1 MAAMTPSSSAS
12 SFPAR
17 LPSKSLAFHPDRLL
31 HRKTPPAA
39 AAAAAPRPLLL
50 SFPAPARRNSAGLR
64 APAAQQQTSA
74 EYQFEY
80 DEDEEDDGEE
90 EWEENEDDDDE
101 EMDVEA
107 MEEEARSA
115 ADDLANRLAR
125 ELHIDDDVREKR
137 RNIRDK
143 TSVSKHIP
151 DSLLPKV
158 AIIGRPNVGK
168 SALFNHLVGGNRAI
182 VVDEPGVT
190 RDRLYGRSYWGDQEF
205 MVIDTGGV
213 ITLSKSQA
221 GVMEELA
228 VTTTVGMDG
237 IPLATREAAI
247 ARMPSMIEKQAV
259 AAVEEAAVILN

>member
-1 MAAMTPSSSAS
+1 MI
-12 SFPAR
+12 
-17 LPSKSLAFHPDRLL
+17 
-31 HRKTPPAA
+31 
-39 AAAAAPRPLLL
+39 
-50 SFPAPARRNSAGLR
+50 
-64 APAAQQQTSA
+64 Q
-74 EYQFEY
+74 
-80 DEDEEDDGEE
+80 
-90 EWEENEDDDDE
+90 
-101 EMDVEA
+101 
-107 MEEEARSA
+107 
-115 ADDLANRLAR
+115 
-125 ELHIDDDVREKR
+125 
-137 RNIRDK
+137 
-143 TSVSKHIP
+143 IP

-168 SALFNHLVGGNRAI
+168 SALFNRLVGVCQSSSVHWCVCNVGHRVIFRPECKGCYNKLNCHILQGNMAI

-259 AAVEEAAVILN
+259 AAVDEAAVVLFVVDGQAGLVNYFVCFLFWEVLVSYLNLYDF

>member
-1 MAAMTPSSSAS
+1 MI
-12 SFPAR
+12 
-17 LPSKSLAFHPDRLL
+17 
-31 HRKTPPAA
+31 
-39 AAAAAPRPLLL
+39 
-50 SFPAPARRNSAGLR
+50 
-64 APAAQQQTSA
+64 Q
-74 EYQFEY
+74 
-80 DEDEEDDGEE
+80 
-90 EWEENEDDDDE
+90 
-101 EMDVEA
+101 
-107 MEEEARSA
+107 
-115 ADDLANRLAR
+115 
-125 ELHIDDDVREKR
+125 
-137 RNIRDK
+137 
-143 TSVSKHIP
+143 IP

-168 SALFNHLVGGNRAI
+168 SALFNRLVGVSQSSSLQRCVCSVIHHIMFRTECRSCYNKLNSHVLQGNRAI

-259 AAVEEAAVILN
+259 AAVDEAAVVLFVVDGQAGLFKFFLFWEVLI